1 MVTFKYR
8 SFTTFRLAACAA
20 MLILAL
26 LAFCAGAIAG
36 AEEAQRQDLQF
47 IVGENHAQ
55 IKDLK
60 QILWDNGYYEG
71 LDYAEIINGDTL
83 DDTTMSAVFKCVNE
97 NKAEYP
103 KMEYAA
109 EGVTKDTWWVICG
122 DTGTI
127 KDLTPE
133 EEEEPG
139 YVHILYGDTGDNV
152 DRLQTLLR
160 ELGYP
165 VSVTATAK
173 YDEDL
178 EKALDI
184 LFEQN
189 DISYDQT
196 ASNGLTPEIQQKLL
210 EGEVTLKPYAPPEE
224 EEDKPKPGK
233 MEQMRDWML
242 EKRDVFN
249 LQVPNLAIVGVI
261 VLLALAIVLA
271 IIHFFVP
278 GKGGQGRGGD
288 IISFKIEYNGKTWDY
303 ERPLGKQINIGR
315 AVGKFPLELEDGSI
329 SRNHCRIYRLEKD
342 LRLRD
347 FSSYGTTVNGRLVH
361 NSECVLNNGDE
372 IKIGKHVIHI
382 YLNGGK

>member
-178 EKALDI
+178 EKALD
-184 LFEQN
+184 
-189 DISYDQT
+189 SY
-196 ASNGLTPEIQQKLL
+196 
-210 EGEVTLKPYAPPEE
+210 
-224 EEDKPKPGK
+224 
-233 MEQMRDWML
+233 R
-242 EKRDVFN
+242 
-249 LQVPNLAIVGVI
+249 
-261 VLLALAIVLA
+261 
-271 IIHFFVP
+271 
-278 GKGGQGRGGD
+278 
-288 IISFKIEYNGKTWDY
+288 
-303 ERPLGKQINIGR
+303 
-315 AVGKFPLELEDGSI
+315 
-329 SRNHCRIYRLEKD
+329 
-342 LRLRD
+342 
-347 FSSYGTTVNGRLVH
+347 
-361 NSECVLNNGDE
+361 
-372 IKIGKHVIHI
+372 
-382 YLNGGK
+382 